1 MFFSNKLPLN
11 LTSFKT
17 TLSFS
22 IHRANILPNEQKNF
36 LTTSL
41 SINLSAFSN
50 VPRTNHL
57 LFVHCRKKRLELR
70 RKSEFFWIKA
80 SSSVGS
86 FNFFSHEYRVTFDHF
101 DTQARRMK
109 TFRSSWLKTSS
120 RVISFHIIT
129 ELLLLTEFGISVANP
144 GHERLEESID
154 WENIVKGITLAR
166 RLKRLDVLQATSLFI
181 AVNLQAVDQDAKNLP
196 TTGYK

>member
-41 SINLSAFSN
+41 SINLSAFPN

-70 RKSEFFWIKA
+70 RKSEFFRIKA

-86 FNFFSHEYRVTFDHF
+86 LSFFSHEYRVTFDHF
-101 DTQARRMK
+101 DSRRMK
-109 TFRSSWLKTSS
+109 TFRSSSLKTSS

-129 ELLLLTEFGISVANP
+129 ELLPLTEFCISVANP

-181 AVNLQAVDQDAKNLP
+181 AVNLRAVDQNAKNLP